1 MFRYKLRTLLI
12 VLAVIA
18 ALVALGVVERHDEG
32 AGQAIKGL
40 HQLAPETEKHTQD
53 VKELTAP

>member
-1 MFRYKLRTLLI
+1 MRYRLRTMLI

-18 ALVALGVVERHDEG
+18 ALVALGVVEWHDEG
-32 AGQAIKGL
+32 VGQAIKGL
-40 HQLAPETEKHTQD
+40 RQLAPQAEQHTQD

>member
-1 MFRYKLRTLLI
+1 MHRYKLRTLLI

-18 ALVALGVVERHDEG
+18 ALIALGVVERHDEG
-32 AGQAIKGL
+32 VGEAIKGL
-40 HQLAPETEKHTQD
+40 HQFAPEAEKHTQD